1 MMSFISEL
9 SEPMSVSDSY
19 TSPLHQFIE
28 EWLTRQGTNW
38 EWLISNSDLPKGTST
53 GIRKGSTPRP
63 ATLRKLSD
71 AMGIPR
77 RKLFELAGY
86 VKPEELEPENFDID
100 DPDLSLFFRGEWTEL
115 SDDEKAFI
123 RDLVK
128 DGNDL
133 LKRRR
138 EREEQG

>member
-115 SDDEKAFI
+115 SDDEKTFI